1 MGIPLRVLLVEDSED
16 DAFLLL
22 RELQRG
28 DYEVTF
34 ERIDTPTAMKAA
46 MGVGGASL
54 REASP
59 TPIAGQ
65 KWDIVIC
72 DYSMPTFSAP
82 AALKQVKESG
92 LDLPFIIVSGT
103 IGEDTAVAA
112 MKAGAH
118 DYIIKGNLARLIPA
132 VARELREAQV
142 RRERKQAEEQ
152 IKASLQEKEVLLKEI
167 HHRVKNNLQIIS
179 SLLNLQAE
187 YLKDNQ
193 ALEVFKDSQNRI
205 ESMALIHE
213 KLYQSQ
219 DLARINFADYIQ
231 DLVTNLFYSY
241 NVNSNSITLKMKVE
255 EVFLA
260 IDAAIPCGLI
270 INELI
275 SNSLKYAF
283 PERELG
289 EICIDFCSIEPNLFT
304 LTISDNGVGL
314 AQDFDF
320 QATESLGLRLVKG
333 LTQQLQGNIDFIS
346 DNGVKYK
353 IQFSTKDF

>member
-1 MGIPLRVLLVEDSED
+1 MGTPLRVLLVEDSED
-16 DAFLLL
+16 DAFLVL
-22 RELQRG
+22 RELQRS
-28 DYEVTF
+28 DYQVTF

-46 MGVGGASL
+46 
-54 REASP
+54 
-59 TPIAGQ
+59 IAGQ
-65 KWDIVIC
+65 TWDIVIC

-118 DYIIKGNLARLIPA
+118 DYIIKGNLARLTPA

-142 RRERKQAEEQ
+142 RQERKRAEEQ

-179 SLLNLQAE
+179 SLLNLQAD

-219 DLARINFADYIQ
+219 DLARINFANYIQ
-231 DLVTNLFYSY
+231 DLVNNLFSSY
-241 NVNSNSITLKMKVE
+241 NVSSSTITLKMNVE
-255 EVFLA
+255 EVFLV

-283 PERELG
+283 PQGKPG
-289 EICIDFCSIEPNLFT
+289 EICIEFCSIEANLFT
-304 LTISDNGVGL
+304 LIISDNGVGFTKK
-314 AQDFDF
+314 FDF
-320 QATESLGLRLVKG
+320 QTTESLGLRLVKG
-333 LTQQLQGNIDFIS
+333 LTHQLQGNIDFIS
-346 DNGVKYK
+346 QNGVKYK
-353 IQFSTKDF
+353 IIFPTKSF

>member
-1 MGIPLRVLLVEDSED
+1 MDMGTLLRVLLVEDSED
-16 DAFLLL
+16 DALLLL
-22 RELQRG
+22 RELQGG
-28 DYEVTF
+28 DYQVTF

-46 MGVGGASL
+46 
-54 REASP
+54 
-59 TPIAGQ
+59 IIGQ
-65 KWDIVIC
+65 TWDIVIC

-118 DYIIKGNLARLIPA
+118 DYIIKGNLARLTPA

-142 RRERKQAEEQ
+142 RQERKRAEEQ

-179 SLLNLQAE
+179 SLLNLQAD

-241 NVNSNSITLKMKVE
+241 NVSSSTITLKMNVE
-255 EVFLA
+255 EVFLV

-283 PERELG
+283 PQTEPG
-289 EICIDFCSIEPNLFT
+289 EICIEFCSLEANLFT
-304 LTISDNGVGL
+304 LTISDNGVGF
-314 AQDFDF
+314 AQNFDF
-320 QATESLGLRLVKG
+320 QTTESLGLRLVKG
-333 LTQQLQGNIDFIS
+333 LTHQLQGNIDFIS
-346 DNGVKYK
+346 QNGVKYK
-353 IQFSTKDF
+353 IIFPTKNF

>member
-1 MGIPLRVLLVEDSED
+1 
-16 DAFLLL
+16 
-22 RELQRG
+22 
-28 DYEVTF
+28 
-34 ERIDTPTAMKAA
+34 
-46 MGVGGASL
+46 
-54 REASP
+54 
-59 TPIAGQ
+59 
-65 KWDIVIC
+65 
-72 DYSMPTFSAP
+72 
-82 AALKQVKESG
+82 
-92 LDLPFIIVSGT
+92 
-103 IGEDTAVAA
+103 

-241 NVNSNSITLKMKVE
+241 NVNSNTITLKMKVE

-304 LTISDNGVGL
+304 LTISDDGVGL

-346 DNGVKYK
+346 DNGVKYT